1 MNHTF
6 NYNHLLT
13 FSISPRHYT
22 EFIDFLTKAKE
33 TFMLSKDGPMQFAQ
47 LVENMKMAYKG
58 KKKLVGLL
66 KERFG

>member
-1 MNHTF
+1 MNHIF
-6 NYNHLLT
+6 NCNNLLT

>member
-1 MNHTF
+1 MTF
-6 NYNHLLT
+6 YT

-66 KERFG
+66 KDRFG